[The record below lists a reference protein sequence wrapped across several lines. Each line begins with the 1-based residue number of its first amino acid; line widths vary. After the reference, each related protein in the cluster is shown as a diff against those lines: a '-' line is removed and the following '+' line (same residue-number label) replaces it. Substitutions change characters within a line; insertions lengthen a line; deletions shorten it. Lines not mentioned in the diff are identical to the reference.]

1 MPPSINASAPSRTKA
16 FICNVFWSFALQV
29 ATLAVGFLV
38 PRAII
43 ACYGSEVNGLVVSL
57 TQFVTY
63 ISLVE
68 AGISSAAIFALYKP
82 LAENDL
88 NRVSVIVSAA
98 RKFYYASGWIFVA
111 LIACL
116 AFFYPLLVDSGEMNR
131 YQVFVLVLSLGS
143 MGFMDFF
150 TLAKYRVLLTAS
162 QRNWVVQI
170 GSIIYKILYAVIV
183 IVLAYQKYPIELVY
197 VAAIAPI
204 VLRSVVLSIYTR
216 SKFPSVSFNADARS
230 YKLEQRWDAFVL
242 QVLGVVQSGFPILVA
257 TFITEDLALVSVFSV
272 YLLVA
277 TGLQNLY
284 SVMTNGTQAAFG
296 DVIARNDT
304 QTLKKTYSEMGTL
317 VGLVNSAASGTA
329 IIMITPFV
337 FLYTS
342 DIADINYVMPVL
354 GILMVANVFLY
365 HLKTPEGLLVVAG
378 GKYRESRPY
387 VMIQTIVLI
396 VGATV
401 GGFLGGLEGIV
412 IGSCLSN
419 VYAALYLL
427 FFVPA
432 RITKTKVRSTLRKFA
447 VTIVAFAP
455 SVLVASAQFVQ
466 IRSWGAWIGVCA
478 IVAGASMAYSMGVFM
493 LLERSST
500 RALIQRIFKAIKAK
514 A

>member
-1 MPPSINASAPSRTKA
+1 
-16 FICNVFWSFALQV
+16 
-29 ATLAVGFLV
+29 
-38 PRAII
+38 
-43 ACYGSEVNGLVVSL
+43 
-57 TQFVTY
+57 
-63 ISLVE
+63 
-68 AGISSAAIFALYKP
+68 
-82 LAENDL
+82 
-88 NRVSVIVSAA
+88 
-98 RKFYYASGWIFVA
+98 
-111 LIACL
+111 
-116 AFFYPLLVDSGEMNR
+116 
-131 YQVFVLVLSLGS
+131 
-143 MGFMDFF
+143 
-150 TLAKYRVLLTAS
+150 
-162 QRNWVVQI
+162 
-170 GSIIYKILYAVIV
+170 
-183 IVLAYQKYPIELVY
+183 
-197 VAAIAPI
+197 
-204 VLRSVVLSIYTR
+204 
-216 SKFPSVSFNADARS
+216 
-230 YKLEQRWDAFVL
+230 
-242 QVLGVVQSGFPILVA
+242 
-257 TFITEDLALVSVFSV
+257 
-272 YLLVA
+272 
-277 TGLQNLY
+277 
-284 SVMTNGTQAAFG
+284 MTNGTQAAFG

-401 GGFLGGLEGIV
+401 GGFLGGLGGIV

-455 SVLVASAQFVQ
+455 SVLVASTQFVQ